1 MSNEQSIINKA
12 NSLANVA
19 SFSIADLTPAQLTI
33 IKNTIAKGATDD
45 ELQWFLYQS
54 HALGLN
60 PLLKE
65 IWFIKRAKKTKQPN
79 GQWDYARLPNG
90 EIDYSNADLV
100 IMTSNDGYMKKAAE
114 NPEFLGIQS
123 MEVRENDE
131 FEMEFEDGEFRVKKH
146 KFSHKDRGAVIGAW
160 ACVTYQN
167 NSKDWNYASMEEYC
181 QYFADKSGKKVATG
195 VWANNPSAMIK
206 KCAMTPLLKKAGK
219 LSGIY
224 TEEEMSRASESS
236 VDVQVVDNSPT
247 KASVR
252 EDAINLILEKF
263 SKAKSSEEFMALTKD
278 VAANVGGFLKEEIE
292 KIKKAAM
299 DAKKRINDQQVQ
311 ETARR
316 LDKFPE
322 DVSKEEVEAH
332 FTPVDSRQTQ
342 IQ

>member
-79 GQWDYARLPNG
+79 GNWDYARLPNG
-90 EIDYSNADLV
+90 EIDYSSADLV

-131 FEMEFEDGEFRVKKH
+131 FEMEFEEGEFKVKKH
-146 KFSHKDRGAVIGAW
+146 KFSHKDRGNVIGAW

-167 NSKDWNYASMEEYC
+167 GSKDWNYASMEEYC
-181 QYFADKSGKKVATG
+181 QYFADKAGKKVATG

-206 KCAMTPLLKKAGK
+206 KCAMSPLLKKAGK

-224 TEEEMSRASESS
+224 TEEEMAKVSESHA
-236 VDVQVVDNSPT
+236 DVQVVDNSPT

-252 EDAINLILEKF
+252 EDSINLILKRLEETKTIDKF
-263 SKAKSSEEFMALTKD
+263 NVLTKEI
-278 VAANVGGFLKEEIE
+278 AASASGFLKEEIE
-292 KIKKAAM
+292 TIKRAAM
-299 DAKKRINDQQVQ
+299 ETKKRLTAS
-311 ETARR
+311 ETPK
-316 LDKFPE
+316 L
-322 DVSKEEVEAH
+322 EVTE
-332 FTPVDSRQTQ
+332 TPVDSRQTQ

>member
-1 MSNEQSIINKA
+1 MSNEQNIINKA

-19 SFSIADLTPAQLTI
+19 SFSISDLTPAQLTI

-65 IWFIKRAKKTKQPN
+65 IWFIKRAKKTKQAN
-79 GQWDYARLPNG
+79 GQWDYSRLANG
-90 EIDYSNADLV
+90 EIDYSSADLV

-131 FEMEFEDGEFRVKKH
+131 FEMEFEEGEFKVKKH

-167 NSKDWNYASMEEYC
+167 GSKDWNYASMEEYC

-206 KCAMTPLLKKAGK
+206 KCAMSPLLKKAGK

-224 TEEEMSRASESS
+224 TEEEMAKASESHT
-236 VDVQVVDNSPT
+236 DVQVVDNSPT
-247 KASVR
+247 KASAR
-252 EDAINLILEKF
+252 EDSINLVLKKLEDVKTID
-263 SKAKSSEEFMALTKD
+263 EFNALTKEIA
-278 VAANVGGFLKEEIE
+278 VNASGFLKEEIE
-292 KIKKAAM
+292 VIKKAAM
-299 DAKKRINDQQVQ
+299 ESKKRLTPPEAPKTEIN
-311 ETARR
+311 ET
-316 LDKFPE
+316 
-322 DVSKEEVEAH
+322 
-332 FTPVDSRQTQ
+332 TVDPRQTQ